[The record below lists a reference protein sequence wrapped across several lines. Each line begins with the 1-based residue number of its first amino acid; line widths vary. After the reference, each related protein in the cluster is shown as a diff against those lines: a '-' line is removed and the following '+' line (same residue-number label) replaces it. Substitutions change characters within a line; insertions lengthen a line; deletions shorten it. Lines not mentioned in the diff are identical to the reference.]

1 MFAMTECM
9 GVDGESRRGKEG
21 KKSGRGENE
30 RGERET
36 HGLAA
41 GDWEECGG

>member
-1 MFAMTECM
+1 MTECM